1 MAELLKGAPVAKAIT
16 LDLTE
21 RSAKLAQKGVVPTLT
36 IVRVGNRPDD
46 ISYEKGAIK
55 RCAACG
61 VAVRRRILPE
71 SADTAQLLA
80 LMTELN
86 NDKGVHG
93 VLLFRPLPKHIDESA
108 VCAALDPSKDMD
120 GITEGSMAGI
130 FSGSGKG
137 YPPCTAQAC
146 IEILDH
152 YGIDISGKRATVMG
166 RSNVIGKPVAMLLLK
181 RNATVTICHTK
192 TKEPEKVCSEAE
204 ILIAAA
210 GKAGVIGKNHVS
222 QGQVVLDVGI
232 NVTDDGKITGD
243 VDFEAA
249 EPVVAAITPVPAGVG
264 SVTTAVLAK
273 NVVTAAERSLE
284 DETL

>member
-86 NDKGVHG
+86 SDKGVHG
-93 VLLFRPLPKHIDESA
+93 VLLFRPLPKHINESA
-108 VCAALDPSKDMD
+108 VCAALDPAKDMD

-152 YGIDISGKRATVMG
+152 YGIEIAGKRATVMG